1 MATLTFMGHFL
12 KALGRRQL
20 IGLPSSSEP
29 TKEDV
34 YELVYP
40 VGSYYLSMSDTFDP
54 NVSFVGTWVQDTPG
68 LMTMNTDVI
77 GDVGKTGGEKSH
89 SLTSEEVPSHTH
101 SASGVTLQTSKKGS
115 FQNTTQTRYWN
126 MSRGNS
132 MKHERIY
139 DATLKTSSVGS
150 GTAHNNLQPYIVCV
164 RWHRIA

>member
-29 TKEDV
+29 TKEEL
-34 YELVYP
+34 YELAYP

-68 LMTMNTDVI
+68 LMTMNTVVTEN
-77 GDVGKTGGEKSH
+77 VGTTGGEKTH
-89 SLTSEEVPSHTH
+89 SLTSAEVPSHTH

-115 FQNTTQTRYWN
+115 FQNTTQTSYWN
-126 MSRGNS
+126 MSRGNI
-132 MKHERIY
+132 MKYERIY

>member
-1 MATLTFMGHFL
+1 MAVFTFMGHFL
-12 KALGRRQL
+12 KALGRKQL
-20 IGLPSSSEP
+20 IGLPSGDEP
-29 TKEDV
+29 TKDEV

-68 LMTMNTDVI
+68 LMTMNTDVTAN
-77 GDVGKTGGEKSH
+77 VGTTGGEKTH
-89 SLTSEEVPSHTH
+89 SLTSGEVPSHTH
-101 SASGVTLQTSKKGS
+101 SASGVTLQKSKNGS
-115 FQNTTQTRYWN
+115 FQNTTCTSYWN
-126 MSRGNS
+126 MTKGNS
-132 MKHERIY
+132 MKYERIY

>member
-20 IGLPSSSEP
+20 IELPSSREP
-29 TKEDV
+29 TKEEL
-34 YELVYP
+34 YELAYP
-40 VGSYYLSMSDTFDP
+40 VGSYYLSMSDAFDP

-68 LMTMNTDVI
+68 LMTMNTDVTEN
-77 GDVGKTGGEKSH
+77 VGTTGGEKTH
-89 SLTSEEVPSHTH
+89 SLTSAEVPSHTH

-115 FQNTTQTRYWN
+115 FQNTTQTSYWN

-132 MKHERIY
+132 MKYERIY

>member
-12 KALGRRQL
+12 KASGRRQL
-20 IGLPSSSEP
+20 IGLPYSSEP
-29 TKEDV
+29 TKEEL

-68 LMTMNTDVI
+68 LMTMNTDVTEN
-77 GDVGKTGGEKSH
+77 VGTTGGEKTH
-89 SLTSEEVPSHTH
+89 SLTSEEVTSHTH
-101 SASGVTLQTSKKGS
+101 SASGVTLQTSKRGS
-115 FQNTTQTRYWN
+115 FQNTTQTNYWN

-132 MKHERIY
+132 MKYERIY

>member
-29 TKEDV
+29 TKEEL

-68 LMTMNTDVI
+68 LMTMNTVVTEN
-77 GDVGKTGGEKSH
+77 VGTTGGEKTH
-89 SLTSEEVPSHTH
+89 SLTSAEVPSHTH

-115 FQNTTQTRYWN
+115 FQNTTQTSYWN

-132 MKHERIY
+132 MKYERIY

>member
-12 KALGRRQL
+12 KASGRRQL
-20 IGLPSSSEP
+20 IGLLSSREP
-29 TKEDV
+29 TKEEL

-68 LMTMNTDVI
+68 LMTMNTDVTEN
-77 GDVGKTGGEKSH
+77 VGTTGGEKTH
-89 SLTSEEVPSHTH
+89 SLTSAEVPSHTH
-101 SASGVTLQTSKKGS
+101 SASGVTLQTSKRGS
-115 FQNTTQTRYWN
+115 FQNTTQTSYWN
-126 MSRGNS
+126 MTKGNS
-132 MKHERIY
+132 MKYERIY

>member
-1 MATLTFMGHFL
+1 MAVFTFMGHFL

-29 TKEDV
+29 TKEEV

-40 VGSYYLSMSDTFDP
+40 VGSYYLSMSDMFDP
-54 NVSFVGTWVQDTPG
+54 NVEFVGTWVQDTQG
-68 LMTMNTDVI
+68 RMTMSASDLSV
-77 GDVGKTGGEKSH
+77 VGNTGGEKAH
-89 SLTSEEVPSHTH
+89 SLTSEEVPSHSH
-101 SASGVTLQTSKKGS
+101 SASGVTLQKSKNGS
-115 FQNTTQTRYWN
+115 FQNTTCTSYWN

-132 MKHERIY
+132 MRYERIY

>member
-1 MATLTFMGHFL
+1 MAVFTFMGHFL

-20 IGLPSSSEP
+20 IGLPSGGEP
-29 TKEDV
+29 TKEEI

-40 VGSYYLSMSDTFDP
+40 VGSYYVSMSDSFDP
-54 NVSFVGTWVQDTPG
+54 NVEFVGTWVQDTPG

-77 GDVGKTGGEKSH
+77 ADVGNTGGEKAH
-89 SLTSEEVPSHTH
+89 SLTSEEVPSHSH
-101 SASGVTLQTSKKGS
+101 SASGVTLQKSKNGS
-115 FQNTTQTRYWN
+115 FQNTTCTSYWN

-132 MKHERIY
+132 MKYERIY

>member
-20 IGLPSSSEP
+20 IGLPSSSEL
-29 TKEDV
+29 TKEEL

-77 GDVGKTGGEKSH
+77 ADVGTTGGEKSH

-115 FQNTTQTRYWN
+115 FGNTTQTNYWN
-126 MSRGNS
+126 MTKGNS
-132 MKHERIY
+132 MKYERIY

-150 GTAHNNLQPYIVCV
+150 GTAHNNLQSYIVCV

>member
-1 MATLTFMGHFL
+1 MAVFTFMGHFL

-29 TKEDV
+29 TKEEL
-34 YELVYP
+34 YELAYP

-54 NVSFVGTWVQDTPG
+54 NISFVGTWVQDTPG

-77 GDVGKTGGEKSH
+77 ADVGTTGGEKTH
-89 SLTSEEVPSHTH
+89 SLTSAEVPSHTH
-101 SASGVTLQTSKKGS
+101 SASGVTLQKSKKGS
-115 FQNTTQTRYWN
+115 FQNTTQTSYWN
-126 MSRGNS
+126 MTKGNS
-132 MKHERIY
+132 MKYERIY

>member
-29 TKEDV
+29 TKEEL

-40 VGSYYLSMSDTFDP
+40 VGSYYLSTSDTFDP

-68 LMTMNTDVI
+68 LMTMNTVVTEN
-77 GDVGKTGGEKSH
+77 VGTTGGEKTH
-89 SLTSEEVPSHTH
+89 SLTSAEVPSHTH

-115 FQNTTQTRYWN
+115 FQNTTQTSYWN

-132 MKHERIY
+132 MKYERIY
-139 DATLKTSSVGS
+139 EATLKTSSVGS

>member
-12 KALGRRQL
+12 KASGRRQL
-20 IGLPSSSEP
+20 IGLPSGDEP
-29 TKEDV
+29 TKEEV

-68 LMTMNTDVI
+68 LMTMNASDSTRL
-77 GDVGKTGGEKSH
+77 GATGGEKTH
-89 SLTSEEVPSHTH
+89 KLTTSEVPGHTH
-101 SASGVTLQTSKKGS
+101 SASGITYQTSKNGS
-115 FQNTTQTRYWN
+115 FGNTTQTSYWN
-126 MSRGNS
+126 NTRGNQL
-132 MKHERIY
+132 KYERIY
-139 DATLKTSSVGS
+139 DGTLTSSSTGS

>member
-29 TKEDV
+29 TKEEL
-34 YELVYP
+34 YELAYP

-68 LMTMNTDVI
+68 LMTMNTVVTEN
-77 GDVGKTGGEKSH
+77 VGTTGGEKTH
-89 SLTSEEVPSHTH
+89 SLTSAEVPSHTH

-115 FQNTTQTRYWN
+115 FQNTTQTSYWN
-126 MSRGNS
+126 MSKGNS
-132 MKHERIY
+132 MKYERIY